1 LPNDLMENHIA
12 AAIKNNSALAP
23 LWIETLPPEE
33 ALEELKGRQGE
44 VFRIQEVRFLADLGR
59 MDEARQI
66 LEQLSSLPFGLA
78 EIKAGLLAELS
89 AAEQGATAVVEKSDA
104 EAPAES
110 AASKTLAELYA
121 SQGNAQE
128 AISTYRALLADNP
141 EDDSIRRRIAELS
154 GKSVLS
160 VEELLADWLANV
172 RAWRQTLGV

>member
-1 LPNDLMENHIA
+1 MENYIA
-12 AAIKNNSALAP
+12 AAIKNNPILAP
-23 LWIETLPPEE
+23 LWIETLSPEE

-44 VFRIQEVRFLADLGR
+44 VFRIQEARILADLGR
-59 MDEARQI
+59 RDEARQI
-66 LEQLSSLPFGLA
+66 LEELSSLPFGLT
-78 EIKAGLLAELS
+78 EIKANFLAELS
-89 AAEQGATAVVEKSDA
+89 ESARGGDAAFEKSGA

-141 EDDSIRRRIAELS
+141 EDASIRRRIEELS

-172 RAWRQTLGV
+172 RAWRRTLGV